1 MINLLSISRKKSK
14 VIQFLSLISITLYL
28 SSCIAT
34 KRVVYVEDKKKED
47 KSETYTTQELVYK
60 IIPGD
65 RFYIKIT
72 DPLSTISLG
81 TSDVSSATKSSI
93 SANIII
99 QSPSVQDY
107 LVNENGS
114 IDYPLLGEI
123 KAEGKTI
130 AELITHIKESCKG
143 YIGNPSVK
151 LYMTNY
157 NVTVLGEVNN
167 PNRFQMITYKPT
179 FFDAVGLAN
188 DLTDFADRKRV
199 KIIRTSGDKVS
210 VNYIDV
216 TNPSFISSPY
226 YFLQP
231 NDVIHVMPL
240 KVKKINRDNALSLVL
255 SSIAT
260 IFTIITITTR

>member
-1 MINLLSISRKKSK
+1 MINFISSSHKKDK
-14 VIQFLSLISITLYL
+14 MIQFVSLITIALYF

-47 KSETYTTQELVYK
+47 KSETYTTKELIYK

-72 DPLSTISLG
+72 DPLSNVSLG
-81 TSDVSSATKSSI
+81 GSYANVSPSSN

-99 QSPSVQDY
+99 QTPSVHDY
-107 LVNENGS
+107 LVNENGNL
-114 IDYPLLGEI
+114 DYPLLGEI

-130 AELITHIKESCKG
+130 AELITHLKESCKG
-143 YIGNPSVK
+143 YVSNPSVK
-151 LYMTNY
+151 LFMTNY

-167 PNRFQMITYKPT
+167 PAMFQLITYNPT

-199 KIIRTSGDKVS
+199 KIIRTFGDKVS
-210 VNYIDV
+210 VNYVDV
-216 TNPSFISSPY
+216 TTPAFISSPY
-226 YFLQP
+226 YYIQP